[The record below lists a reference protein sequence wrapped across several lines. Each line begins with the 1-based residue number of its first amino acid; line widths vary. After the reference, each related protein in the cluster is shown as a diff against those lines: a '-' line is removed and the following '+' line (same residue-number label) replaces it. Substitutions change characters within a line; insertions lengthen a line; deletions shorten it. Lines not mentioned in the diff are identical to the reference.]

1 MSIIMFL
8 VGAIIFTLFVVSL
21 IWEKK
26 IEAEEEMDPKNY
38 YERYGIQVK
47 KKPKTKKGSQSRLKH
62 YKIEKTIK

>member
-1 MSIIMFL
+1 MSTLMFL

-62 YKIEKTIK
+62 YKIEETIK